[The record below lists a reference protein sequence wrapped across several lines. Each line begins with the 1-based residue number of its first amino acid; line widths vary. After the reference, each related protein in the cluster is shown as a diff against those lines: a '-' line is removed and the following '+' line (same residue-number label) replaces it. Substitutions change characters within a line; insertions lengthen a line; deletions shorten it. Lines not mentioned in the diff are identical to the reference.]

1 MRIEL
6 RERFGD
12 RPAQTIATASL
23 LEDGTVEVV
32 GEKTSVEFLSLFRV
46 LDPRTDTWVSKDENP
61 ALWFELIPAHIK
73 TPFRWAERRD

>member
-12 RPAQTIATASL
+12 RPVKTVATASL
-23 LEDGTVEVV
+23 LEDGTVEIE
-32 GEKTSVEFLSLFRV
+32 GEPTSVEFLSLFRV
-46 LDPRTDTWVSKDENP
+46 LDPETDTWVSKEQDP

-73 TPFRWAERRD
+73 TPFRWAELHD